1 MKNNTLK
8 SFADWYVANR
18 EGKGARY
25 IKIHFENDR
34 KRFEKILAESA
45 TAFEKTFS
53 YNPFEME
60 QKDLPQ
66 YRKDIYNENSAFFA
80 YSQTVTKQMP
90 HIPRALLG
98 ANNYI
103 TFLMEQW
110 QEPREESQEET
121 QGETTTESRFVV
133 TAEMDEQ
140 TFLQLSKNKSVEIVK
155 IIAK

>member
-8 SFADWYVANR
+8 SFVDWYVANR

-34 KRFEKILAESA
+34 KRFEKTLAESA
-45 TAFEKTFS
+45 AAFEKAFG

-66 YRKDIYNENSAFFA
+66 YRRDIYNDNSAFFA

-90 HIPRALLG
+90 HTPRALLG

-103 TFLMEQW
+103 AFLMEQW
-110 QEPREESQEET
+110 KEPQEEP
-121 QGETTTESRFVV
+121 QETTTESRFVV